1 MSDTKIEAR
10 LDSVEKVNALLIDYL
25 RGTHGG
31 WADPASLE
39 AAMEESALE
48 WSTKPNEET
57 TK

>member
-10 LDSVEKVNALLIDYL
+10 LDSIEKVNALLIDYL
-25 RGTHGG
+25 RGSFASWEH
-31 WADPASLE
+31 PASLE